1 MSWQADRQS
10 TREQFAIALVADPPD
25 VSLRIAVAAAHPDD
39 ETIGASAML
48 ARFPESTVVYLTDG
62 APRDERLWTGGSYSS
77 REEYAARRHA
87 EATDALAHAGVSD
100 KQIFWLGAVDQEAIF
115 EIPELIHRF
124 ANLLKETGPDVVI
137 THPYEGGHPDHDS
150 AALIAPL
157 AISLL
162 DRKPQLVE
170 MTSYHAENDKCV
182 TGKFLESQWWS
193 PSVDARTRANFL
205 GRADS
210 RSSASTL
217 ATKTVTIDLPDDDR
231 QRKKEMFDAYA
242 SQRLLLKDFPTD
254 RESFRAAP
262 DYDFSQSPHEGTLW
276 YECMG
281 WPMTGARWRE
291 LAAAAIAELG
301 ERSCR

>member
-10 TREQFAIALVADPPD
+10 TREQLAIALVADPPD
-25 VSLRIAVAAAHPDD
+25 VSLRIVVLAAHPDD
-39 ETIGASAML
+39 ETIGASALL

-62 APRDERLWTGGSYSS
+62 APRDGRFWTCGPYSS
-77 REEYAARRHA
+77 RQEYAARRHT

-100 KQIFWLGAVDQEAIF
+100 KQIFWLGAVDQEAVL

-124 ANLLKETGPDVVI
+124 ANLLKEAGPDVVI

-182 TGKFLESQWWS
+182 KGKFLNPQ
-193 PSVDARTRANFL
+193 TQ
-205 GRADS
+205 ADS
-210 RSSASTL
+210 RPSALAPATL
-217 ATKTVTIDLPDDDR
+217 TFDFSAKDNE
-231 QRKKEMFDAYA
+231 RKRKMFDVYA
-242 SQRLLLKDFPTD
+242 SQRLVLKDFPTD

-262 DYDFSQSPHEGTLW
+262 DYDFSQPPHEGTLW

-281 WPMTGARWRE
+281 WPMTGTRWRE

-301 ERSCR
+301 EHSCR

>member
-1 MSWQADRQS
+1 MSWQADRKS
-10 TREQFAIALVADPPD
+10 SWEQLAIALVADPPD
-25 VSLRIAVAAAHPDD
+25 VSLRIAVLAAHPDD
-39 ETIGASAML
+39 ETIGASVLL
-48 ARFPESTVVYLTDG
+48 ARFPQSTVVYLTDG
-62 APRDERLWTGGSYSS
+62 APQDERFWTGGQYSS
-77 REEYAARRHA
+77 RQEYAARRHT
-87 EATDALAHAGVSD
+87 EATDALAHAGVLD
-100 KQIFWLGAVDQEAIF
+100 KQIFSLGAVDQEAVF

-150 AALIAPL
+150 AALIAQH

-170 MTSYHAENDKCV
+170 MTSYHAESDKCV
-182 TGKFLESQWWS
+182 TGKFLNPQ
-193 PSVDARTRANFL
+193 TH
-205 GRADS
+205 ADS
-210 RSSASTL
+210 RPSAPAPATL
-217 ATKTVTIDLPDDDR
+217 TFAFSAKDNE
-231 QRKKEMFDAYA
+231 RKRKMFDAYA
-242 SQRLLLKDFPTD
+242 SQRLVLKDFPAD
-254 RESFRAAP
+254 RESLRAAP
-262 DYDFSQSPHEGTLW
+262 DYDFSHPPRDGKLW